1 MSRTILHEFERRLE
15 ERVQRGEITASTR
28 DVYLNKASRVFEVL
42 LKRLPP
48 SVIEGYLK
56 AEGYRGHYGYVIRS
70 LNELVRGKRQTSF
83 PAPPKDQ
90 PRLLDV

>member
-15 ERVQRGEITASTR
+15 ERVQRGEITESTR
-28 DVYLNKASRVFEVL
+28 DVYLNKASRVLEVL

-56 AEGYRGHYGYVIRS
+56 AEGYRGNYGYVIRW
-70 LNELVRGKRQTSF
+70 LNGLVRAKRQMTF
-83 PAPPKDQ
+83 PEPSKEQ